1 MDQMVQNERDLVIDL
16 ESGGTTSEEDGNIR
30 KYLVKDNDEEDV
42 RSSSSMSFCDN
53 GEVFLDKNSG
63 GEDNASLLGDKLMR
77 EKRRKSGTKKPP
89 KPPRPPGGRIEISEL
104 AMLKR
109 ARRERMKAQKKLKAE
124 KASQSSSSSSLCAML
139 VTVIF
144 CLIIIFQGIFSSGRS
159 HSSFDGSPESSAVN
173 KDALISV
180 QYYKNPSASSKPPT
194 SESPNSVE
202 RVSGLGPQEERSRAG
217 G

>member
-1 MDQMVQNERDLVIDL
+1 
-16 ESGGTTSEEDGNIR
+16 
-30 KYLVKDNDEEDV
+30 
-42 RSSSSMSFCDN
+42 
-53 GEVFLDKNSG
+53 
-63 GEDNASLLGDKLMR
+63 
-77 EKRRKSGTKKPP
+77 
-89 KPPRPPGGRIEISEL
+89 
-104 AMLKR
+104 MLKR